1 MTLRALHHRLLLAIM
16 LATSLAAAAQAQSAP
31 APSVSAAELEKLVGV
46 LENDAERQRFV
57 EQLKAL
63 IEAERRT
70 ATAEPVIPDRVA
82 ARFLGSLSDQI
93 AAFGASIMGAAA
105 FIADAPKLTA
115 WIEQQA
121 ASEWSRQRLTEITG
135 KVIAVLLGGLV
146 AEWIAVRLL
155 ARARRS
161 LETREIG
168 RGWARAP
175 YTLLHL
181 LIALVPIL
189 VFAFAAF
196 TTLGMV
202 APRRVTS
209 LVAVALIN
217 ANLIARAIVLVAW
230 TVLAPSVSRLRL
242 VPLGDENANYLYI
255 WIRRLTNIAIYG
267 YFIAEAA
274 FMVGLPSA
282 GHAFLLKLLGIVVS
296 LLLIILV
303 LQNRGNVGHAILGR
317 EGGHPGALRRRLADL
332 WHVLTVLYV
341 LTVCFIWLVRPDG
354 GLEFVTRA
362 TALTVV
368 IVLAA
373 WALVGILRR
382 LIDLVFRLTDDMRRR
397 FPTLEVRANQYLQ
410 IVNVAIVVVIYGFA
424 ALAIFQVWGFGSLE
438 WLTTPF
444 GRRVGASF
452 VSIAVTVIM
461 ALLLW
466 EFVNVM
472 LDRYLARALGGGLDE
487 LRRAARVRT
496 LMPLLQKVMLGVLAV
511 FVALVTLSEI
521 GVNIAPLLAGA
532 GVVGIAVGFGAQTLA
547 KDLIS
552 GISVILEDSIAVG
565 DVVKLGDRSGVV
577 EWMSLR
583 SLRLRDGSGTV
594 HWIPFGDVQIVSNQ
608 TKDFSFATFDLGV
621 SYAADVDHVMAVM
634 KKVSEDMR
642 ADPEFGPMIREEM
655 EIWGV
660 DQFLDSAVLIKARIK
675 TAPGRQWPVT
685 REYNRRIKK
694 AFEAAGIDIPFP
706 QRVVHV
712 VDERKELPK
721 PGTAPASG

>member
-1 MTLRALHHRLLLAIM
+1 MSLRVLLHRVLFAIM
-16 LATSLAAAAQAQSAP
+16 LANSIAVGTQAQTAP
-31 APSVSAAELEKLVGV
+31 PPSVSTAELEKLVGL
-46 LENDAERQRFV
+46 LENDADRQRFV
-57 EQLKAL
+57 DQLKAL

-70 ATAEPVIPDRVA
+70 TPEEPVIPDRVA
-82 ARFLGSLSDQI
+82 ARFLGGLSDQI
-93 AAFGASIMGAAA
+93 AEFGASIMRAAA
-105 FIADAPKLTA
+105 FVADAPKLTA

-121 ASEWSRQRLTEITG
+121 ESEWSRQRLTEIFS
-135 KVIAVLLGGLV
+135 KVAAVLLGGWI

-155 ARARRS
+155 ARARRT
-161 LETREIG
+161 LEIREIG
-168 RGWARAP
+168 RGWARVP
-175 YTLLHL
+175 YTLLHM

-196 TTLGMV
+196 TALGMV
-202 APRRVTS
+202 APRRMTS

-217 ANLIARAIVLVAW
+217 ANLIARAIALAAW
-230 TVLAPSVSRLRL
+230 TVLAPTVPRLRL

-255 WIRRLTNIAIYG
+255 WIRRLTSISIYG

-282 GHAFLLKLLGIVVS
+282 GHAFLLKLLGVVVS
-296 LLLIILV
+296 LLLIILA
-303 LQNRGNVGHAILGR
+303 LQNRANVSRAILGR
-317 EGGHPGALRRRLADL
+317 EGDHPGVLRRRLADL
-332 WHVLTVLYV
+332 WHVLAVLYV
-341 LTVCFIWLVRPDG
+341 LTVCFIWLVRPSG

-373 WALVGILRR
+373 WALVAILRR
-382 LIDLVFRLTDDMRRR
+382 LIGLVFRLTDDVRRR

-410 IVNVAIVVVIYGFA
+410 VVNVGVVVLIYGFA
-424 ALAIFQVWGFGSLE
+424 ALAIFQAWGFGSLE

-444 GRRVGASF
+444 GRRVGSSL
-452 VSIAVTVIM
+452 VSIAITVIM

-466 EFVNVM
+466 EFINAM

-521 GVNIAPLLAGA
+521 GINIAPLLAGA

-552 GISVILEDSIAVG
+552 GVSVILEDSIAVG

-583 SLRLRDGSGTV
+583 SLRLRDGTGTV
-594 HWIPFGDVQIVSNQ
+594 HWIPFGDVQIVSNL
-608 TKDFSFATFDLGV
+608 TKDFSYATFDLGI

-634 KKVSEDMR
+634 RKVAEEMR
-642 ADPEFGPMIREEM
+642 ADAEFGPMIREEM

-712 VDERKELPK
+712 VSERKELPK
-721 PGTAPASG
+721 PGEAPAS